1 MLNTSTAQNH
11 GAIVHLRRGSPSI
24 PWLDLGKSMVE
35 NNVFFETMLLHV
47 ITVISIDFVQI
58 YGVKRVTG
66 FDSV

>member
-1 MLNTSTAQNH
+1 
-11 GAIVHLRRGSPSI
+11 
-24 PWLDLGKSMVE
+24 MVE